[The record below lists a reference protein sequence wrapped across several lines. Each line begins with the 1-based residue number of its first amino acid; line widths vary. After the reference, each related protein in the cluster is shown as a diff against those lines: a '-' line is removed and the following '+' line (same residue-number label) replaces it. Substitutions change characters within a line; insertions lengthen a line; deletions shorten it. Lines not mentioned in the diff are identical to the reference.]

1 MEKILKDIIYTDPKD
16 IVFLC
21 GAGISID
28 SPTYIPTVNN
38 FILES
43 LKECSASQE
52 IIEKIKEMFHFVNYR
67 FEALVHSINKM
78 CDKDLKLSQLFSSK
92 SFNKV
97 HFFLSKMLENG
108 SCILTTNFDNCIEN
122 AIAFNNDEYLLKKRY
137 VYEGFDLS
145 KSITDFSNCL
155 IKIHGS
161 QPLNNSQNTELVI
174 SIAALAKTSNAFSN
188 FPYWKQSL
196 LNMLK
201 DKTVVVL
208 GYSCSDDFDIYPILK
223 LSQLKKIIWLNYN
236 ENHSYP
242 EQCEMIENK
251 NIKDLSNVLSLLYFE
266 GQLISFFGEW
276 AHFYDFELKR
286 GPHIKKYSVKNY
298 IDDCY
303 KDEKEKMIYC
313 NEIMLN
319 YELNE
324 NLYYLDDN
332 VIQLQN
338 AKARYRTDDYQKTIE
353 ICEKLLGKSI
363 DNNLKKEVLYFYSS
377 ALYRMKRYKD
387 ALEVAKENVELLK
400 KINDKFYYFTYLNN
414 YTSILYVYAWNLE
427 DNKKRKQLLNKVR
440 NNYNYIIK
448 EARFINIEAYANA
461 LWGLG
466 DLERCL
472 ENIDTAKEL
481 LNRAYEILIE
491 IGNSFAIKQIQEILC
506 DLQK

>member
-1 MEKILKDIIYTDPKD
+1 M
-16 IVFLC
+16 C

-43 LKECSASQE
+43 LRECSVSQG
-52 IIEKIKEMFHFVNYR
+52 IIEKIEERFQFVNYR

-92 SFNKV
+92 SFNKI
-97 HFFLSKMLENG
+97 HFFLSKMLEKG

-122 AIAFNNDEYLLKKRY
+122 AITFNNNDYLLKKRY

-145 KSITDFSNCL
+145 KSITDFSGCI

-236 ENHSYP
+236 DNYIHPQYYKT
-242 EQCEMIENK
+242 IENK
-251 NIKDLSNVLSLLYFE
+251 NIKDLSNILSMFYYE
-266 GQLISFFGEW
+266 GQLTPFLSEW
-276 AHFYDFELKR
+276 ALFYNFELKR
-286 GPHIKKYSVKNY
+286 GSHIKKYSVKNY
-298 IDDCY
+298 IEDCY

-324 NLYYLDDN
+324 NLYYLDDKI
-332 VIQLQN
+332 IQLQN
-338 AKARYRTDDYQKTIE
+338 AKARYRTAHYQKTIE
-353 ICEKLLGKSI
+353 ICESLLRQRI
-363 DNNLKKEVLYFYSS
+363 ADHLKKEVLYFYSS
-377 ALYRMKRYKD
+377 ALYRIRRYED

-400 KINDKFYYFTYLNN
+400 RLDDKFYYFTYLNN
-414 YTSILYVYAWNLE
+414 YTSILYVYAWYLE
-427 DNKKRKQLLNKVR
+427 DNKMKKELLDEVR

-472 ENIDTAKEL
+472 ENIEIAKEL
-481 LNRAYEILIE
+481 LNQAYEILIE